1 MKEQFN
7 GTWLFIKT
15 PDHYVKNNVIEF
27 SENEIKHFDIENTQG
42 ISLSK
47 KMNENWNEKLSE
59 AEYLFINPN
68 RIRIIRNGKKHS
80 VLSEHESVTVDW
92 KFEDDYEKLNATE
105 TELTES
111 EIQSL
116 KFEFNWNGEKRNI
129 KFNEILD
136 SPIIQEIN
144 ERLKREGSKIVLEKL
159 NETLFLSLYND
170 NDSEKLIPIKYV
182 DNKILILYGFP
193 REPYEIQ
200 CQVIE

>member
-7 GTWLFIKT
+7 GTWLFIKP
-15 PDHYVKNNVIEF
+15 PDYYGKTHLIEF

-47 KMNENWNEKLSE
+47 KMNENRHEKLSE
-59 AEYLFINPN
+59 TEYKFVNPN

-92 KFEDDYEKLNATE
+92 KFENDYEKLIATE

-116 KFEFNWNGEKRNI
+116 IFEFNWHGEKRNV

-159 NETLFLSLYND
+159 NETLFLSFYD
-170 NDSEKLIPIKYV
+170 DKSSEKLIPIKYV
-182 DNKILILYGFP
+182 DNEILILYGFP
-193 REPYEIQ
+193 RKPYEIQ
-200 CQVIE
+200 CQIIR